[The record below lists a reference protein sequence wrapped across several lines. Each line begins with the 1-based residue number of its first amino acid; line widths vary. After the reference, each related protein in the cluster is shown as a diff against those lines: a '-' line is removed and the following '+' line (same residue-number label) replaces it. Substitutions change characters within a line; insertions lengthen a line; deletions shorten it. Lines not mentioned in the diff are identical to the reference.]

1 MGARR
6 CTPYGEKYA
15 VDFGKVL
22 AEHGVQII
30 SGMARGVD
38 GMGHRGALL
47 GNGKTFAVLGCGV
60 DVCYPREHIG
70 LYVDILEQG
79 GGIIS
84 EMPPGTP
91 PFPQ

>member
-38 GMGHRGALL
+38 GMGRQRGASLEMV
-47 GNGKTFAVLGCGV
+47 KHSRYWGV
-60 DVCYPREHIG
+60 A
-70 LYVDILEQG
+70 
-79 GGIIS
+79 
-84 EMPPGTP
+84 
-91 PFPQ
+91 

>member
-1 MGARR
+1 MHFMPKATLPDKREKQVALVGARR

-47 GNGKTFAVLGCGV
+47 GNGKNIRGIGV
-60 DVCYPREHIG
+60 
-70 LYVDILEQG
+70 
-79 GGIIS
+79 
-84 EMPPGTP
+84 
-91 PFPQ
+91 

>member
-1 MGARR
+1 M
-6 CTPYGEKYA
+6 
-15 VDFGKVL
+15 

-79 GGIIS
+79 ASCII
-84 EMPPGTP
+84 
-91 PFPQ
+91 QI

>member
-1 MGARR
+1 MV
-6 CTPYGEKYA
+6 KNMQLS
-15 VDFGKVL
+15 FGKVL

-60 DVCYPREHIG
+60 DVVTRG
-70 LYVDILEQG
+70 S
-79 GGIIS
+79 IS
-84 EMPPGTP
+84 GFM
-91 PFPQ
+91 